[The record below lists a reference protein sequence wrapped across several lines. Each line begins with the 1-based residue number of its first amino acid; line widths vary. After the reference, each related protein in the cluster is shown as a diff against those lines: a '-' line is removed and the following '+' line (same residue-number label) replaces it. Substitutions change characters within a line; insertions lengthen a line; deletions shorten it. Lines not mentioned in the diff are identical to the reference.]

1 MYPFLVFLLQWRRI
15 KSNSNS
21 IQRTTDRRRMQGHFN
36 SEYVL
41 IYCHGQL
48 CFHNYSWYKLPLGS
62 KGNYISL
69 YNGPLTIWLF
79 IIPSSQKEIMKK
91 NFSVWW
97 DEMTIILHQQL
108 RCAFYLN
115 NHESGVE
122 EKERLAMMWQ
132 PAAANSRAVGFLLFN
147 HSKLSPR
154 GHVPHQNDV
163 LKLDVESNT
172 KRHCV

>member
-1 MYPFLVFLLQWRRI
+1 
-15 KSNSNS
+15 
-21 IQRTTDRRRMQGHFN
+21 
-36 SEYVL
+36 
-41 IYCHGQL
+41 
-48 CFHNYSWYKLPLGS
+48 
-62 KGNYISL
+62 
-69 YNGPLTIWLF
+69 
-79 IIPSSQKEIMKK
+79 MKK

-122 EKERLAMMWQ
+122 EKERLAMMLQ

-147 HSKLSPR
+147 HSKVSPR